1 MSKYKIV
8 HAFALKNSQFLK
20 RLEYYSSQ
28 GWHYKK
34 WLVFFI
40 VLEKGEPKNY
50 RYELVYDKKFT
61 KEKQEFYQ
69 ANGWKLIRNS
79 FFWQILRGESNAVD
93 LYTNNIGEVEMWKY
107 RLKFTLKLNLICI
120 FITILILLG
129 SEYSVMEGHI
139 FKFIQGMFCG
149 GTTALVFLNIYF
161 YIKYKIAGKGED

>member
-50 RYELVYDKKFT
+50 RYELVYDRKFT

-79 FFWQILRGESNAVD
+79 FFG
-93 LYTNNIGEVEMWKY
+93 KY
-107 RLKFTLKLNLICI
+107 
-120 FITILILLG
+120 
-129 SEYSVMEGHI
+129 
-139 FKFIQGMFCG
+139 
-149 GTTALVFLNIYF
+149 
-161 YIKYKIAGKGED
+161 

>member
-1 MSKYKIV
+1 
-8 HAFALKNSQFLK
+8 
-20 RLEYYSSQ
+20 
-28 GWHYKK
+28 
-34 WLVFFI
+34 
-40 VLEKGEPKNY
+40 
-50 RYELVYDKKFT
+50 
-61 KEKQEFYQ
+61 
-69 ANGWKLIRNS
+69 
-79 FFWQILRGESNAVD
+79 
-93 LYTNNIGEVEMWKY
+93 MWKY

>member
-50 RYELVYDKKFT
+50 RYELVYDRKFT
-61 KEKQEFYQ
+61 KEKQEFYHSFF
-69 ANGWKLIRNS
+69 GFSKLIP
-79 FFWQILRGESNAVD
+79 
-93 LYTNNIGEVEMWKY
+93 
-107 RLKFTLKLNLICI
+107 LKFIGRI
-120 FITILILLG
+120 
-129 SEYSVMEGHI
+129 
-139 FKFIQGMFCG
+139 
-149 GTTALVFLNIYF
+149 
-161 YIKYKIAGKGED
+161 

>member
-40 VLEKGEPKNY
+40 VLEKGEPKN
-50 RYELVYDKKFT
+50 
-61 KEKQEFYQ
+61 
-69 ANGWKLIRNS
+69 GWKLIRNS

-93 LYTNNIGEVEMWKY
+93 LYTDNIGEVEMWKY

-161 YIKYKIAGKGED
+161 YIKYKIAEKGED